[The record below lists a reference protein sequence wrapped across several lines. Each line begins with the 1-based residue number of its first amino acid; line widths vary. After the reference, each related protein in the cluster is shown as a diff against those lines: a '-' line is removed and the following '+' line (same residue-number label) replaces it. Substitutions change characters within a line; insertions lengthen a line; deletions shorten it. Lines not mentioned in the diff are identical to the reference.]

1 MRRSKTQCVSQR
13 RYDINVVLQQVWVRR
28 VPQIVVQSD
37 QESPKE
43 AKKSLTGAINRFV
56 QLVPPGQVGGLLL
69 MKLDLHDRIGTSF
82 GRVYT
87 RKFCKRYS
95 AKLKRFLPE
104 GAVVLQLT
112 GRRIAIAI
120 IRQSTSE
127 IVDIATSIIGDV
139 EPRIRLGPE
148 KFTVDVSIGAAFYP
162 DHAEDGETLLRRSKL
177 AMQQAIDGGISF
189 ALYEEG
195 ASGFQKALW
204 KFETELKQA
213 IHAGNLEVFYQPK
226 YSLEER
232 RIVGA
237 EALVRW
243 RNQSGE
249 LVPASEFIPAAE
261 RSRAITPLT
270 WLVFEQV
277 AQSVERLRCAPRPF
291 AISVNVPAQLLATQE
306 FFERM
311 AKTRNTLK
319 KHHLSLIVEL
329 TEDSLM
335 QTDSASLD
343 ALKRIRENGVG
354 LAIDD
359 FGKGYSSLN
368 YIRQIPANEL
378 KIDRDFVRALLTDQK
393 DHHIVKTAIELAEA
407 FDMQSTAEGVD
418 SIELLLEL
426 WKMKCCIIQG
436 FFLARPMKLEAL
448 EAWFRNDAVTK
459 FEQLI
464 ESERQ
469 NSRSGGLGHLAVK
482 S

>member
-1 MRRSKTQCVSQR
+1 
-13 RYDINVVLQQVWVRR
+13 
-28 VPQIVVQSD
+28 
-37 QESPKE
+37 
-43 AKKSLTGAINRFV
+43 
-56 QLVPPGQVGGLLL
+56 
-69 MKLDLHDRIGTSF
+69 
-82 GRVYT
+82 
-87 RKFCKRYS
+87 
-95 AKLKRFLPE
+95 
-104 GAVVLQLT
+104 
-112 GRRIAIAI
+112 
-120 IRQSTSE
+120 
-127 IVDIATSIIGDV
+127 
-139 EPRIRLGPE
+139 
-148 KFTVDVSIGAAFYP
+148 
-162 DHAEDGETLLRRSKL
+162 
-177 AMQQAIDGGISF
+177 
-189 ALYEEG
+189 
-195 ASGFQKALW
+195 
-204 KFETELKQA
+204 
-213 IHAGNLEVFYQPK
+213 
-226 YSLEER
+226 
-232 RIVGA
+232 
-237 EALVRW
+237 
-243 RNQSGE
+243 
-249 LVPASEFIPAAE
+249 
-261 RSRAITPLT
+261 
-270 WLVFEQV
+270 
-277 AQSVERLRCAPRPF
+277 
-291 AISVNVPAQLLATQE
+291 VNVPAQLLATQE

-448 EAWFRNDAVTK
+448 EAWFRNDAVAK

-469 NSRSGGLGHLAVK
+469 NRRSGGLGHLVVK